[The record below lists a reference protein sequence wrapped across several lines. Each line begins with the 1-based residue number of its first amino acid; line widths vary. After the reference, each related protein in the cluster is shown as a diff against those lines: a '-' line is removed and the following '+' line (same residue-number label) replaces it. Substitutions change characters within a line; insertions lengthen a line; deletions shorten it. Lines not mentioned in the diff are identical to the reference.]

1 MSTVI
6 PFLDDEVV
14 TQRAGTGGQVGVKI
28 ESLRKRQLSRYA
40 EQVGVKSILWTSL
53 GVGRS
58 ERPVYASPKAGDD
71 ANEHH
76 LSGRQRDCAL
86 GGHGC

>member
-1 MSTVI
+1 
-6 PFLDDEVV
+6 V
-14 TQRAGTGGQVGVKI
+14 TSGTGIEGEVGVKI
-28 ESLRKRQLSRYA
+28 ESLRKRQLTRYA

-76 LSGRQRDCAL
+76 LSGRQRDCVL
-86 GGHGC
+86 GGHAC